1 MKSLRSTLRLLN
13 VGIVGA
19 GSRARSHI
27 SVLLKLRDKYR
38 LVAVCD
44 VDVLRAKSVADNVG
58 VKAYDDL
65 EKMLSEEKL
74 DACLIAVQAE
84 GHHVVANTLAQ
95 KGIHILTETP
105 IAITVACADYMIKA
119 ARENGVLLE
128 VSENVPRWPQERLKQ
143 KIVADGILGE
153 VKSFYLSYVSGS
165 YHGIAAIRSILKSE
179 VKSVVGVFPP
189 LDSILE
195 KAEINLLNGITG
207 VYEFNRNR
215 GNYWEINGTEA
226 SLKGSELCF
235 RNGQTFKISIETS
248 VVDGC
253 LRVVGA
259 KVSTKPELFLQTPLS
274 IYPLTDY
281 DEVAIADAWISLYNA
296 IVYGKPLNYGFE
308 NAKRDLEVLMAI
320 RESEML
326 NGVRVDLPLEGITT
340 YEKTVHEEF
349 AKVYGLDPL
358 ELNPQHLKTK
368 YVLPKRLWDL
378 MYYGR
383 VLQQ

>member
-1 MKSLRSTLRLLN
+1 M
-13 VGIVGA
+13 GIVGA

-44 VDVLRAKSVADNVG
+44 VDVLRAKSVSDNVG

-84 GHHVVANTLAQ
+84 GHHVVANVLAQ
-95 KGIHILTETP
+95 KRIHILTETP
-105 IAITVACADYMIKA
+105 IAITAACADYMIKA
-119 ARENGVLLE
+119 ARENSILLE

-143 KIVADGILGE
+143 KIVADGFLGE

-326 NGVRVDLPLEGITT
+326 NGVRVDLPLKGITT

>member
-1 MKSLRSTLRLLN
+1 M
-13 VGIVGA
+13 GIVGA

-143 KIVADGILGE
+143 KIVAD
-153 VKSFYLSYVSGS
+153 
-165 YHGIAAIRSILKSE
+165 
-179 VKSVVGVFPP
+179 
-189 LDSILE
+189 
-195 KAEINLLNGITG
+195 
-207 VYEFNRNR
+207 
-215 GNYWEINGTEA
+215 
-226 SLKGSELCF
+226 
-235 RNGQTFKISIETS
+235 
-248 VVDGC
+248 
-253 LRVVGA
+253 
-259 KVSTKPELFLQTPLS
+259 
-274 IYPLTDY
+274 
-281 DEVAIADAWISLYNA
+281 
-296 IVYGKPLNYGFE
+296 
-308 NAKRDLEVLMAI
+308 
-320 RESEML
+320 
-326 NGVRVDLPLEGITT
+326 
-340 YEKTVHEEF
+340 
-349 AKVYGLDPL
+349 
-358 ELNPQHLKTK
+358 
-368 YVLPKRLWDL
+368 
-378 MYYGR
+378 
-383 VLQQ
+383 

>member
-13 VGIVGA
+13 VGIIGA

-27 SVLLKLRDKYR
+27 HVLLKLRDKYR
-38 LVAVCD
+38 LTAICD
-44 VDVLRAKSVADNVG
+44 VDALRAKSVADSVG

-65 EKMLSEEKL
+65 ERMLNEERL

-84 GHHVVANTLAQ
+84 GHHVVANALAQ
-95 KGIHILTETP
+95 KGMHILTETP
-105 IAITVACADYMIKA
+105 IAITVTCADYMIKVA
-119 ARENGVLLE
+119 KENGVLLE

-143 KIVADGILGE
+143 KIVADRILGE

-165 YHGIAAIRSILKSE
+165 YHGIAAIRSIIKSE

-195 KAEINLLNGITG
+195 KAEISLLNGVTG
-207 VYEFNRNR
+207 VYEFNRSR
-215 GNYWEINGTEA
+215 GNYWEIVGTEA
-226 SLKGSELCF
+226 SLKSGELRF
-235 RNGQTFKISIETS
+235 KNGQTFKISIETAE
-248 VVDGC
+248 VDGF

-259 KVSTKPELFLQTPLS
+259 RFSTRPELFLQTPLS
-274 IYPLTDY
+274 MYPLADY
-281 DEVAIADAWISLYNA
+281 DEVAVADAWISLYNA
-296 IVYGKPLNYGFE
+296 IVYDKSLNYGSE

-320 RESEML
+320 RDSEMR
-326 NGVRVDLPLEGITT
+326 NGVKVDLPLKGITI

>member
-1 MKSLRSTLRLLN
+1 M
-13 VGIVGA
+13 GIVGA

-226 SLKGSELCF
+226 SLKGGELYF
-235 RNGQTFKISIETS
+235 KNGQVFKINIETAE
-248 VVDGC
+248 VDGC

-259 KVSTKPELFLQTPLS
+259 KVSTRPELFLQTPLS

-296 IVYGKPLNYGFE
+296 IVYDEPLNYGSE

-320 RESEML
+320 RDSEMR
-326 NGVRVDLPLEGITT
+326 NGVKVNLPLEGITT